1 MAEPTKADLKNM
13 KGISNRDKEMIAD
26 AEQILGPEPSK
37 MGAVKNLFW
46 GNFREEL
53 YFPYPEIAKTSPEET
68 AECDQLVAELEE
80 YMRDEHPSIEIDQEQ
95 YIPESV
101 IQKLF

>member
-1 MAEPTKADLKNM
+1 MAEVTKADLKKM
-13 KGISNRDKEMIAD
+13 KGIASRDAEMIAD
-26 AEQILGPEPSK
+26 AEQILGPEPST

-68 AECDQLVAELEE
+68 AECDQLVAQVEE
-80 YMRDEHPSIEIDQEQ
+80 YMINEHPSIEIDQEQ
-95 YIPESV
+95 
-101 IQKLF
+101 